1 MVKKYALL
9 VLLVATLLISG
20 CAQSV
25 AEVKTQ
31 ENIGEEVRVKGTVDQ
46 TLKIGSISG
55 YTLLGEDG
63 ERIAVKSDEIP
74 QEGEEITVRGV
85 LQEEILIGYV
95 IVVQ

>member
-1 MVKKYALL
+1 MLL
-9 VLLVATLLISG
+9 VLLVATLVISG

-25 AEVKTQ
+25 TEVKTQ
-31 ENIGEEVRVKGTVDQ
+31 ENIGEEVKVKGTVEQ

-74 QEGEEITVRGV
+74 QEGEEITVKGV